1 MIKERNEGRKI
12 KNDWNMWRMNIVNN
26 YVNRD
31 EKIEGEGKI
40 FFYRVIVFFGE
51 VMSVLF
57 K

>member
-31 EKIEGEGKI
+31 EKNRGGGED